1 MGHTLKERIDMMLER
16 MSIHY
21 GPHRV
26 RRMSKEEI
34 DKMSLLYGV
43 SREEREQSYQIIK
56 ESFTKEKTE

>member
-34 DKMSLLYGV
+34 DKINEKKRFSNGRSGG
-43 SREEREQSYQIIK
+43 SR
-56 ESFTKEKTE
+56 